1 MSQSASWSEARTYWK
16 ERLSIMVVSRAP
28 VRISFGGG
36 GTDLEAYYARFGGFV
51 LSTAINHY
59 CYVIATQPTDGGVS
73 IRSVNSI
80 ADGSER
86 EQADEEETLT
96 GLTDATISLLGED
109 ELRQRGVSL
118 TFACDV
124 PPGTGLGT
132 SSATAVALLHA
143 LTTYLDG
150 PTDAATLARLA
161 CELEIERLGMPI
173 GKQDQYCSAFGG
185 LNGIAFASDG
195 VDVVPLPLPERTR
208 RALHARLLLFSTGR
222 RHNSSAILR
231 QQREDTHTKQATVRH
246 LHQLKA
252 LAQVMCD
259 LLLAGELDEF
269 GRLLDLAWREKRQL
283 SAAISNTSIDSWYFA
298 ARTAGALG
306 GKITGAGGG
315 GYLLLYVPPE
325 RTRSVRAVMGEAGLR
340 ELPFAFASRGVSSLA
355 RLPAHHRSH
364 LWQVDTSPER
374 RHHLETTQPAAG

>member
-1 MSQSASWSEARTYWK
+1 
-16 ERLSIMVVSRAP
+16 MVVSRAP

-51 LSTAINHY
+51 LSAAISHY
-59 CYVIATQPTDGGVS
+59 CYVAATQPTDGGVS
-73 IRSVNSI
+73 IHSLTS
-80 ADGSER
+80 AYDSSER
-86 EQADEEETLT
+86 EQAGEEETLT
-96 GLTDATISLLGED
+96 RLTDAAMSLLGSD
-109 ELRQRGVSL
+109 DLRRRGVSL

-143 LTTYLDG
+143 LTTYLNRR
-150 PTDAATLARLA
+150 TDAATLANQA

-195 VDVVPLPLPERTR
+195 VDVVPLPLPECTR
-208 RALHARLLLFSTGR
+208 RALHTRLLLFSTGQ

-231 QQREDTHTKQATVRH
+231 QQREDTHTKQATVEH

-269 GRLLDLAWREKRQL
+269 GRLLDLAWHEKRQL

-315 GYLLLYVPPE
+315 GYLLLYAPPE
-325 RTRSVRAVMGEAGLR
+325 RVRLVRAVMEEAGLH
-340 ELPFAFASRGVSSLA
+340 ELPFDFATRGAGSLA
-355 RLPAHHRSH
+355 CLPRRHRSR
-364 LWQVDTSPER
+364 LWQGDTSPER
-374 RHHLETTQPAAG
+374 RRHLETTQPTAG